1 MTSLSTN
8 HSILLVGMAEM
19 VVGELCEFNIL
30 IPIRASKPLCFCVHR
45 GVREG
50 KRIAPGRNKT
60 IQAVR
65 ISRTSLTLLLRWD
78 PPNIYCLYLLR
89 PLLLPPYQPL
99 NVVSA
104 NSNPY

>member
-45 GVREG
+45 GVHEG
-50 KRIAPGRNKT
+50 KWIAPGRNKT

-65 ISRTSLTLLLRWD
+65 ISRTTLLVNSIAAL
-78 PPNIYCLYLLR
+78 YCLGTI
-89 PLLLPPYQPL
+89 
-99 NVVSA
+99 SA
-104 NSNPY
+104 SHAP

>member
-8 HSILLVGMAEM
+8 HSILLVEMAEM
-19 VVGELCEFNIL
+19 VIGELCEFNIL

-60 IQAVR
+60 IQAVG
-65 ISRTSLTLLLRWD
+65 ISRTTLLVNSIAA
-78 PPNIYCLYLLR
+78 PYCLGTI
-89 PLLLPPYQPL
+89 
-99 NVVSA
+99 SA
-104 NSNPY
+104 SHAP